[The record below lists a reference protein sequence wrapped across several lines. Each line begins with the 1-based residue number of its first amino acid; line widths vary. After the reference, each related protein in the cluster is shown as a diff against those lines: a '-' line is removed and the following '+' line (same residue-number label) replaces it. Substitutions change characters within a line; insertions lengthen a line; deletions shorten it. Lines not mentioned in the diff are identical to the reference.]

1 MNNNIIKA
9 DLTNILKAVKTIKTK
24 VYKNHMPVFNT
35 VQFRTDNKAVVTN
48 LETRIEVKI
57 LSGSIDTNFQ
67 MDFNDLERME
77 KICHKDY
84 YIKAYLNAENKLIYK
99 DFFTQIETLAF
110 SNYPTANFPESL
122 SCENREQILKLE
134 SIEPLLTARRYV
146 SSDDTRKVL
155 HGININS
162 ESLVATSGKFLYV
175 YNHCNNGIPADFS
188 RVIPVKDKYLNLF
201 KKSKNDI
208 VISNIKGDT
217 PTYDYCMIESEIYT
231 VLTKYIEGNY
241 PNYKYVIPEKFDNKI
256 ECIPVKQIESFLKIQ
271 PKDSNS
277 YSYYDMNILQ
287 PIFSIPEDKSN
298 LFALG
303 NEHLNIIIDSGFD
316 SLKYNNQF
324 SAIKFIKTSD
334 NYNEYVVMMPCRA

>member
-9 DLTNILKAVKTIKTK
+9 DLSNVLKAVKTLKKSGKYLPIL
-24 VYKNHMPVFNT
+24 NT

-84 YIKAYLNAENKLIYK
+84 YIKAYLNAENKLMYK
-99 DFFTQIETLAF
+99 YYLTGIETEAF
-110 SNYPTANFPESL
+110 SNYPIANFPESL

-134 SIEPLLTARRYV
+134 SIEPLLTARKYV
-146 SSDDTRKVL
+146 SNDDTRKAL
-155 HGININS
+155 HGININT
-162 ESLVATSGKFLYV
+162 ESIVATNGKFLYV
-175 YNHCNNGIPADFS
+175 YNHCNNGIPPAFS
-188 RVIPVKDKYLNLF
+188 KTIPVKDKYLNLF
-201 KKSKNDI
+201 KKSKDI
-208 VISNIKGDT
+208 IISNIKCDT
-217 PTYDYCMIESEIYT
+217 HDYCMIESGIYT
-231 VLTKYIEGNY
+231 VLTKYIEDNY
-241 PNYKYVIPEKFDNKI
+241 PNYKLVIPEKFDNKI
-256 ECIPVKQIESFLKIQ
+256 ECIPVKQIESFLGIQ

-277 YSYYDMNILQ
+277 FSYYDMNILQ
-287 PIFSIPEDKSN
+287 PVFSIPEDKSN

-303 NEHLNIIIDSGFD
+303 NKLLNIIMDSGFD

-334 NYNEYVVMMPCRA
+334 NCNEYVIIMPWRPKF